1 MLCLHLEIIV
11 ILYIYFS
18 KIFSMLYVSEI
29 DVERLRKMLTLS
41 EVDLQDNPLSKETE
55 EKLKDIDVFS
65 VLVGES
71 DPIGKQLD
79 NVE

>member
-1 MLCLHLEIIV
+1 
-11 ILYIYFS
+11 
-18 KIFSMLYVSEI
+18 MLYVSDV

-41 EVDLQDNPLSKETE
+41 EVDIQDNPLSKETE

>member
-1 MLCLHLEIIV
+1 MSSHV
-11 ILYIYFS
+11 RFSLYIYLRI
-18 KIFSMLYVSEI
+18 IFYFIYVSEV

>member
-1 MLCLHLEIIV
+1 MHWLIIF
-11 ILYIYFS
+11 YF
-18 KIFSMLYVSEI
+18 IYVSEV

-55 EKLKDIDVFS
+55 EKLKDIDVFN

>member
-1 MLCLHLEIIV
+1 
-11 ILYIYFS
+11 
-18 KIFSMLYVSEI
+18 
-29 DVERLRKMLTLS
+29 MLTLS